1 MSAARPSI
9 LLTGKIPSSV
19 LAKLESI
26 GEVDQFRKDGVDV
39 MPHDEL
45 VARVAGKQALD
56 CREEQESSLHPSAP
70 LEGQPAPAYTAI
82 FESIDA
88 CPHVETLA
96 CPEAVAVHV
105 NQMSFSM
112 PGPVKKLQIASF

>member
-1 MSAARPSI
+1 MSEKPSI

-45 VARVAGKQALD
+45 VARVAGKQALVSMITD
-56 CREEQESSLHPSAP
+56 VVDRAV
-70 LEGQPAPAYTAI
+70 
-82 FESIDA
+82 IDA
-88 CPHVETLA
+88 GTELTIIA
-96 CPEAVAVHV
+96 NAAV
-105 NQMSFSM
+105 
-112 PGPVKKLQIASF
+112 G